1 MTFLI
6 YASVRY
12 NERKAKFMFK
22 KTWLYTLLLAPTL
35 AACQPTNISKVV
47 IPFSDE
53 VRTVNGAYVTLE
65 YNELSVMVEQEET
78 FILMVGNASCGC
90 TTEFLPVMRDWIEE
104 NSILTYYLEYTKL
117 ESATNKFE
125 IPMVTGSI
133 PVLAIFEEGELAFSK
148 VYNPNRSSDNVLFYD
163 LELLTAWFEERLI
176 FPSFQFLSKANF
188 DQLFTTNRKMI
199 IYIGRRTCADCTYA
213 FNTFVLPY
221 IRNNPTLPTMYGID
235 VLDNNIWR
243 PETANNTPGW
253 SEFKTNYGMDN
264 VLNTTF
270 GYATGFVPTFM
281 YIETNGQSIQANPFI
296 IKDMMVTYND
306 SSLQDPTKSF
316 NAETNPR
323 TTSLSRTF
331 FDRSRPLQ
339 YTTIDLR
346 TLSLPPHQ
354 NSSELRAILE
364 PHHNQAMLDFFTMY
378 LPEVTSV

>member
-12 NERKAKFMFK
+12 NLIKAKFMFK

-221 IRNNPTLPTMYGID
+221 IRTNPTLPTIYGID

-281 YIETNGQSIQANPFI
+281 YIETNGQSIQANPSI

>member
-12 NERKAKFMFK
+12 NEKKEKIMFK

-281 YIETNGQSIQANPFI
+281 YIETNGQSIQANPSI

-378 LPEVTSV
+378 LPEVT

>member
-12 NERKAKFMFK
+12 NERKLKFMFK

-65 YNELSVMVEQEET
+65 YNELSVMIEQEET

-90 TTEFLPVMRDWIEE
+90 TTEFLPVMRDWIVE

-281 YIETNGQSIQANPFI
+281 YIETNGQSIQANPSI

>member
-12 NERKAKFMFK
+12 NERKVKFMFK

-221 IRNNPTLPTMYGID
+221 IRKNPTLPTMYGID

-281 YIETNGQSIQANPFI
+281 YIETNGQSIQANPSI

>member
-12 NERKAKFMFK
+12 NERKLKFMFK

-281 YIETNGQSIQANPFI
+281 YIETNGQSIQANPSI

>member
-12 NERKAKFMFK
+12 NLIKAKFMFK

-65 YNELSVMVEQEET
+65 YNELSVMIEQEET

-104 NSILTYYLEYTKL
+104 NTILTYYLEYTKL

-281 YIETNGQSIQANPFI
+281 YIETNGQSIQANPSI

>member
-12 NERKAKFMFK
+12 NLIKAKFMFK

-65 YNELSVMVEQEET
+65 YNELSVMIEQEET

-133 PVLAIFEEGELAFSK
+133 PVLAIFEEGELVFSK

-281 YIETNGQSIQANPFI
+281 YIETNGQSIQANPSI

-364 PHHNQAMLDFFTMY
+364 PHHNHAMLDFFTMY

>member
-12 NERKAKFMFK
+12 NERKLKFMFK

-65 YNELSVMVEQEET
+65 YNELSVMVQQEET

-104 NSILTYYLEYTKL
+104 NTILTYYLEYTKL

-281 YIETNGQSIQANPFI
+281 YIETNGQSIQANPSI